1 MSNPTQWE
9 VTYDILVEART
20 DSFLGASRSDVQN
33 LTVVVNATNSGTA
46 REMVQAMNGGYA
58 NCLVKNVRPLY

>member
-20 DSFLGASRSDVQN
+20 DSFLGASRSDLQS
-33 LTVVVNATNSGTA
+33 LKVVVNASGSGQA
-46 REMVQAMNGGYA
+46 KEMVQSMNGGYSK
-58 NCLVKNVRPLY
+58 CLVTNARPLY